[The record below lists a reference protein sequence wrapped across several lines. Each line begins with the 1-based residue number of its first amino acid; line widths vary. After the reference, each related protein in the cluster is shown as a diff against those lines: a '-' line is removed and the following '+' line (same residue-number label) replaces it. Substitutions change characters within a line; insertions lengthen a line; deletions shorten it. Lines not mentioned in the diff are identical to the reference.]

1 MSTQRPPLLS
11 TAKGAFRGNA
21 PIQEMSKQE
30 RAARK
35 IKIHLRSSLRPFE
48 GGVDTQMSNLIRR
61 MFREPFRRVGSS
73 CGSKIGKAQEEKRVP
88 RGSEG
93 QISRCRGR
101 LRRRGSIWAGNA
113 RIWQGGCRRGE
124 EGPSGSNDG
133 ACDGVETERGCTHTP
148 AHVNERPQAH
158 VYPRLPPGSVTERTR
173 MLLNFFFFF
182 CKANQFPDK
191 APPEK
196 QINTEELER
205 LVILLLAVIIF

>member
-1 MSTQRPPLLS
+1 M
-11 TAKGAFRGNA
+11 
-21 PIQEMSKQE
+21 
-30 RAARK
+30 
-35 IKIHLRSSLRPFE
+35 
-48 GGVDTQMSNLIRR
+48 
-61 MFREPFRRVGSS
+61 
-73 CGSKIGKAQEEKRVP
+73 P

-133 ACDGVETERGCTHTP
+133 ACDGVETERGRTHTP